1 VKIWQ
6 CGRFALNLE
15 RPKVMGI
22 LNLTPDSFSD
32 GNRFAAR
39 DAALARAEQLI
50 DEGADLLDLGAE
62 STRPGASA
70 VPLDEEL
77 SRLMPV
83 LEALAAAPVPV
94 SVDTYK
100 AEVMRAALA
109 AGASVINDIWGLRQP
124 GSIDAV
130 RDSACGLVVMHMQGE
145 PATMQEAPRYADVL
159 VEVKQFLESRLAT
172 LYDAGIEQQ
181 RVVIDPGFGFGKRAE
196 DNAVLLRRLADLDSL
211 DACGV
216 LAGLSRKS
224 MLGAMTGRPVAARV
238 GSSIAAALLAFRRGA
253 RIIRCHDVAATVDAL
268 NVWQAFERPVQ

>member
-1 VKIWQ
+1 
-6 CGRFALNLE
+6 
-15 RPKVMGI
+15 MGI